1 MKISAPLSKTL
12 AALLVQGSL
21 LVMSSLVRKLAP
33 AFQAK
38 AIIANQ
44 IQTFSSD
51 QLKGKYYLLFFYPL
65 DFTFVC
71 PTELTAFSDR
81 AGEFRDI
88 NCELLASSVDSE
100 YAHLAWIQTPRNKG
114 GLGEMKFPLLADV
127 SKRIAA
133 GFDALLAEEGVALRA
148 SFIVDP
154 QGMVRHASYNDLPI
168 GRSVDEMLRL
178 VKAIQFFDK
187 HGEVCPAN
195 WQPGS
200 KTIKAHPDD
209 SKEFFESV
217 HR

>member
-1 MKISAPLSKTL
+1 
-12 AALLVQGSL
+12 
-21 LVMSSLVRKLAP
+21 MSSLVRKLAP
-33 AFQAK
+33 SFQTK
-38 AIIANQ
+38 AIVANK

-51 QLKGKYYLLFFYPL
+51 QLKEKYWLLFFYPL

-81 AGEFRDI
+81 VGEFRDI
-88 NCELLASSVDSE
+88 NCEVVASSVDSE

-114 GLGEMKFPLLADV
+114 GLGEMKIPLLADV
-127 SKRIAA
+127 SKKIASDF
-133 GFDALLAEEGVALRA
+133 GALLSEEGVALRA
-148 SFIVDP
+148 SFIVDRK
-154 QGMVRHASYNDLPI
+154 GVVRHASYNDLPI

-178 VKAIQFFDK
+178 VKAIQFFDE

-200 KTIKAHPDD
+200 KTMKAHPDD